1 MNKQAFIEAILAY
14 FGLTTQLLEAVSAN
28 DSYEGLRS
36 RLSDALNGWVDRPAG
51 ELNVLYTFSDRV
63 IVYSWIETER
73 DYKRNVWEIPYRLD
87 GDQVIFGAPVEV
99 KQVMMFEPKA
109 ESITGKSERFAETIK
124 QPLTLLESVDDTRRV
139 RATGIT
145 ADVVNG
151 NQRRYPR
158 AVLAEAVQRLNSKL
172 NESAGQGRLIAT
184 GEAEHPSQKTGRP
197 NLTETVVKWEA
208 ASLDAAGKVLLEG
221 AILPT
226 AKGKD
231 ISVLVEHGVPVG
243 VSMRGYGS
251 SVMVEETKQSIQQV
265 TQLTITGFDLVAEPS
280 DPNGWITES
289 ATDAKADEI
298 TESGEGE
305 EAMKLDDIL
314 KALRENP
321 ELLEGITKQLG
332 LAEQKVIAEALGVS
346 DIKDAKAAL
355 EEGKKAQAALAQRQ
369 LEESIA
375 AAIAEA
381 TKELPYGDLNPS
393 FVEAVRNAAPATVD
407 AVKPLVEAKRK
418 EWDGIFAANKLG
430 AMGKKGSKAPII
442 EHVGDAFEEGTGWP
456 AYAKASWELAESIR
470 RGTGRMAPNLTK
482 PKTVNEVFA
491 QRYLEKFDKVYG
503 RMLKEEA
510 QLFTEAEATSDLNLP
525 YSVSRAIVAEAFPSL
540 VATGIFDVDTTDQA
554 PTRVYYE
561 ATTGESGYSGTVTD
575 EDVTADTGAWVAM
588 ANNRLTPGTVVVTNS
603 AGSTTYT
610 EGTDYV
616 IDYEVG
622 NIMALAAGSISD
634 SQALKVDYGYTAI
647 RKGENVAIERAK
659 TSLTY
664 VTLEIEADRL
674 ATEITREAV
683 VFSRSQLG
691 WDATSRTLANLT
703 REIRRKI
710 DQGLIYKALA
720 AALQVASNSGGT
732 WTAASDP
739 VTELVEKIGVAGV
752 KVANRYYDPTFILAS
767 RTNGD
772 KISNWDGFTNA
783 GMRADSD
790 LMANG
795 YVGRLKGIPTF
806 ESTEMSDAYIVV
818 GNREVVAH
826 RIFNPLQ
833 LRGPYPSYSSNKLVA
848 ADQYYAEEFNGS
860 IVPIAQKAS
869 YVKIA

>member
-109 ESITGKSERFAETIK
+109 ESITGKHERFAETIE

-332 LAEQKVIAEALGVS
+332 LAEQTVIAEALGVS

-393 FVEAVRNAAPATVD
+393 FVEAVRNAAKDPWRQEAPVRHELATLMRSD
-407 AVKPLVEAKRK
+407 
-418 EWDGIFAANKLG
+418 
-430 AMGKKGSKAPII
+430 
-442 EHVGDAFEEGTGWP
+442 EHVENH
-456 AYAKASWELAESIR
+456 LA
-470 RGTGRMAPNLTK
+470 TK
-482 PKTVNEVFA
+482 PKPL
-491 QRYLEKFDKVYG
+491 R
-503 RMLKEEA
+503 
-510 QLFTEAEATSDLNLP
+510 
-525 YSVSRAIVAEAFPSL
+525 
-540 VATGIFDVDTTDQA
+540 ATG
-554 PTRVYYE
+554 
-561 ATTGESGYSGTVTD
+561 
-575 EDVTADTGAWVAM
+575 
-588 ANNRLTPGTVVVTNS
+588 
-603 AGSTTYT
+603 
-610 EGTDYV
+610 
-616 IDYEVG
+616 
-622 NIMALAAGSISD
+622 
-634 SQALKVDYGYTAI
+634 
-647 RKGENVAIERAK
+647 
-659 TSLTY
+659 
-664 VTLEIEADRL
+664 
-674 ATEITREAV
+674 
-683 VFSRSQLG
+683 
-691 WDATSRTLANLT
+691 
-703 REIRRKI
+703 
-710 DQGLIYKALA
+710 
-720 AALQVASNSGGT
+720 
-732 WTAASDP
+732 SDP
-739 VTELVEKIGVAGV
+739 ATWGDRD
-752 KVANRYYDPTFILAS
+752 RY
-767 RTNGD
+767 
-772 KISNWDGFTNA
+772 
-783 GMRADSD
+783 
-790 LMANG
+790 
-795 YVGRLKGIPTF
+795 
-806 ESTEMSDAYIVV
+806 ESTPV
-818 GNREVVAH
+818 
-826 RIFNPLQ
+826 
-833 LRGPYPSYSSNKLVA
+833 
-848 ADQYYAEEFNGS
+848 EELFG
-860 IVPIAQKAS
+860 
-869 YVKIA
+869 